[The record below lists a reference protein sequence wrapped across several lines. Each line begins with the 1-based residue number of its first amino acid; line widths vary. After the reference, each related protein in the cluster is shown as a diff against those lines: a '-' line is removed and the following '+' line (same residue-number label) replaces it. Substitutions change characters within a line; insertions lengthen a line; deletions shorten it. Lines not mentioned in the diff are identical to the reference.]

1 MASSTEIPGNQ
12 KKRDAAEKEGVTYGI
27 GIEMRQYKTY

>member
-1 MASSTEIPGNQ
+1 MSSIEIPGNQ

-27 GIEMRQYKTY
+27 EIEMRQDETY